1 MRLLSQNNVWLALWA
16 FFLLSFGL
24 GSIGIQLIWLLA
36 LTGLIVVARDRS
48 NGLDLAGSQSILLP
62 LFAVLLVSL
71 WSLMDSVVPARSA
84 RTLVRFCSYGVAA
97 WMLFRLAPRAEQLQP
112 LILMVGGGVVFF
124 WLDGLFQ
131 LVAGANLGGFPLYYD
146 GRYADRIT
154 GFLAINYGWV
164 MAVMSPWAFEACR
177 LSRRP
182 HIAYSVVLPI
192 GCAAILFS
200 GSRASMLLYL
210 ASLVL
215 YGVFLGQKHGW
226 SKMGDYFFSMLFAL
240 VVALLAGAS
249 IEALND
255 RWTDVHGV
263 FSTQLED
270 WNYALSLRPNLWLA
284 AGNLAVEHWLNGV
297 GLRGFGTAAS
307 SLLAGTDLPP
317 GDPYNW
323 SPHLAVLEVAADLGL
338 AGLMLYLILYYKL
351 IRWCITCPSIAIAP
365 ALTAMLAFFPLGS
378 TLPIWSARV
387 AGMGWVFL
395 AVSLVF
401 VQAGLRPIHHGSS
414 SSTGDTGAD

>member
-1 MRLLSQNNVWLALWA
+1 MRFLSQNNVWLALWA

-36 LTGLIVVARDRS
+36 LTGLVVAARERS
-48 NGLDLAGSQSILLP
+48 KVWDLTDSQSVLLP

-71 WSLMDSVVPARSA
+71 WSLPDSVVPARSA

-97 WMLFRLAPRAEQLQP
+97 WMLFRLAPRADQRQP
-112 LILMVGGGVVFF
+112 LILVVGVGVVFF
-124 WLDGLFQ
+124 WIDGLFQ
-131 LVAGANLGGFPLYYD
+131 LGAGVNLGGFSLYD
-146 GRYADRIT
+146 DSRYADRIT

-192 GCAAILFS
+192 GCVAILFG

-210 ASLVL
+210 ASLLL
-215 YGVFLGQKHGW
+215 YGVFMGKKSGW
-226 SKMGDYFFSMLFAL
+226 SKVGDYFFSMLFTL
-240 VVALLAGAS
+240 VVALLAVFS
-249 IEALND
+249 IEALNE
-255 RWTDVHGV
+255 RWADVQGV
-263 FSTQLED
+263 FSTHLED

-284 AGNLAVEHWLNGV
+284 GGNLALEHWVNGV

-307 SLLAGTDLPP
+307 SLLAGTELLP

-338 AGLMLYLILYYKL
+338 PGLVLYVILYYKL
-351 IRWCITCPSIAIAP
+351 IRWCGRCPPIAIAP

-378 TLPIWSARV
+378 TLPISSARV
-387 AGMGWVFL
+387 AGMGWIFL
-395 AVSLVF
+395 TVSLVF
-401 VQAGLRPIHHGSS
+401 VRGGLRPVHHGSS
-414 SSTGDTGAD
+414 SLTGDTGAH

>member
-36 LTGLIVVARDRS
+36 LTGLVVVARERS
-48 NGLDLAGSQSILLP
+48 KGLDLAGSQSVLLP

-71 WSLMDSVVPARSA
+71 WSLPDSVVPARSA

-97 WMLFRLAPRAEQLQP
+97 WMLFRLAPRADQRQS
-112 LILMVGGGVVFF
+112 LILLVGGGVVFF
-124 WLDGLFQ
+124 WIDGLFQ
-131 LVAGANLGGFPLYYD
+131 LGTGVNLGGFPLYD
-146 GRYADRIT
+146 DFRYADRIT

-182 HIAYSVVLPI
+182 QVAYSVVLPI
-192 GCAAILFS
+192 GCVAILFG
-200 GSRASMLLYL
+200 GSRASLMLYL
-210 ASLVL
+210 ASLLL
-215 YGVFLGQKHGW
+215 YGVFLGQKSGW
-226 SKMGDYFFSMLFAL
+226 SKVGYYFFSMLFAL
-240 VVALLAGAS
+240 VVALLAVFS
-249 IEALND
+249 IEALSE
-255 RWTDVHGV
+255 RWADVQGV

-284 AGNLAVEHWLNGV
+284 GGNLAVEHWVNGV

-307 SLLAGTDLPP
+307 SLLAGTGLP

-338 AGLMLYLILYYKL
+338 PGLMLYVILYYKL
-351 IRWCITCPSIAIAP
+351 IRWCSRCPTIAIAP
-365 ALTAMLAFFPLGS
+365 ALTALLAFFPLGS
-378 TLPIWSARV
+378 TLPISSARV

-395 AVSLVF
+395 TVSLVF
-401 VQAGLRPIHHGSS
+401 VRCGQRYLRPHQ
-414 SSTGDTGAD
+414 